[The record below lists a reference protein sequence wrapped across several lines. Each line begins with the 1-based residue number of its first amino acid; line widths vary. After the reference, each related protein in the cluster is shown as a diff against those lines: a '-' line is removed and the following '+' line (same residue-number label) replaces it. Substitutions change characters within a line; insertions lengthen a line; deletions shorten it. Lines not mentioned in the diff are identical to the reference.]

1 MIDWVAYILINWL
14 ICRYLILYYF
24 KNFNIK
30 VFLEEFFNGDIY
42 MDRLIDSWVRLGAS
56 THTYKLSRINSNPFI
71 SMFE

>member
-42 MDRLIDSWVRLGAS
+42 MDRLIDS
-56 THTYKLSRINSNPFI
+56 
-71 SMFE
+71 